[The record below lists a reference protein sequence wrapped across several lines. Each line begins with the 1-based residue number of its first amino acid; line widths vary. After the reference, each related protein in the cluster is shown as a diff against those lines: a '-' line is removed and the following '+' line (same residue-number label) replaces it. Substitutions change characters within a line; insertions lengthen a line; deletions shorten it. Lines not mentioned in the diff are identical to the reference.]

1 LNIIFGESQT
11 IKKERKPMDFN
22 KAFIQKKL
30 KETIA
35 NAFGTG
41 SSDTFQKSNNTN
53 MDKERFEEKRRLSA
67 DMVIRNHIMWSMG
80 AGFIPVPIA
89 DIFAVTAVQL
99 DMVRQMCKLYDIDF
113 KETEGKALITT
124 LTGSSLAR
132 IGSRAL
138 VKLIPGVGSYI
149 GGVSLAVLS
158 GASTY
163 ALGEVFKKHFE
174 TGGTFLDFDPAR
186 LTKFYQEKFE
196 KGKKVAK
203 DLEKEQE
210 KERQAAEEI
219 FEQDPSDTKDASKSD
234 VVSRLKELAK
244 LKDAGSLTE
253 EEFTALKK
261 LLINEY

>member
-1 LNIIFGESQT
+1 
-11 IKKERKPMDFN
+11 MDFN
-22 KAFIQKKL
+22 KEFFQKKI
-30 KETIA
+30 KEAVT
-35 NAFGTG
+35 NTFKTD
-41 SSDTFQKSNNTN
+41 SDKTFSKSKSNN
-53 MDKERFEEKRRLSA
+53 MDKERFEEKRRESA

-124 LTGSSLAR
+124 LTGTGLAR
-132 IGSRAL
+132 IGSKAL

-149 GGVSLAVLS
+149 GGVSLAIFS

-196 KGKKVAK
+196 KGQKVAK
-203 DLEKEQE
+203 DLKVKQEQ
-210 KERQAAEEI
+210 ERQAAAEVV
-219 FEQDPSDTKDASKSD
+219 EQQMADTAAADSKGD
-234 VVSRLKELAK
+234 VLARIKELAK
-244 LKDAGSLTE
+244 LKDAGVITE
-253 EEFTALKK
+253 AEFSALKK
-261 LLINEY
+261 KLISDF

>member
-1 LNIIFGESQT
+1 MSLKKGF
-11 IKKERKPMDFN
+11 IKKKIKE
-22 KAFIQKKL
+22 AFD
-30 KETIA
+30 T
-35 NAFGTG
+35 GTESFYQEKDNQYNQG
-41 SSDTFQKSNNTN
+41 N
-53 MDKERFEEKRRLSA
+53 MDKERYEQKRRESA
-67 DMVIRNHIMWSMG
+67 DMVIRNHVMWSMG

-89 DIFAVTAVQL
+89 DLFAVTAVQL
-99 DMVRQMCKLYDIDF
+99 DMVRQMCKIYDIDF

-132 IGSRAL
+132 LGSRAL

-149 GGVSLAVLS
+149 GGVSLAILS

-203 DLEKEQE
+203 DLKKEQE
-210 KERQAAEEI
+210 KERQAAEEDI
-219 FEQDPSDTKDASKSD
+219 IEKEMAETEEFIEKFENEPPVTETKTPKVD
-234 VVSRLKELAK
+234 VVAKMKELAE
-244 LKDAGSLTE
+244 LKNAGIITE
-253 EEFTALKK
+253 EEFAALKAK
-261 LLINEY
+261 LISDF